1 MTSLWFTDNQVLTEL
16 SQYTHGVGLMDLKK
30 WNYEDEVDVCVQDR
44 TQKYE
49 VHVLH
54 SKTKYRHF
62 KLKRLVSAPYMITA
76 IGDLSLLDQSLLWV
90 VWPRKTSIYAQEIL
104 TDIFTSI
111 KNYSLVTIS
120 GGAMWV
126 DSICHHKSIEQWI
139 PTIIVLG
146 EWLRRAMLGA
156 KRDMISQVVE
166 AWWLV
171 LSEFPLDMP
180 AAKRSFP
187 QRNRIVAGM
196 SEMLFVPAAGKK
208 SWSLISVD
216 FALKMNIPVYTVPW
230 SLYDATSAGTN
241 HYLSNGLIHGVT
253 NFDSMLEKY
262 FTKKNIK
269 WKSSTQDTLLTEEQQ
284 WLLARLPAT
293 KNSLM
298 EQWVSLAD
306 LMMLEIDGYIGVN
319 EWGELV
325 RKR

>member
-1 MTSLWFTDNQVLTEL
+1 MASWWLTDNQTLIEL
-16 SQYTHGVGLMDLKK
+16 SQYTHGVGLADLKK
-30 WNYEDEVDVCVQDR
+30 WNYEEKVDVFIQDR
-44 TQKYE
+44 IESHE
-49 VHVLH
+49 VHLLH
-54 SKTKYRHF
+54 SKAKRRHF

-76 IGDLSLLDQSLLWV
+76 IGDVGLLDQSLLWV
-90 VWPRKTSIYAQEIL
+90 VWPRKISIYAQEIL
-104 TDIFTSI
+104 TDIFESI
-111 KNYSLVTIS
+111 KRYSLVTIS

-126 DSICHHKSIEQWI
+126 DSICHHKSIEQWT
-139 PTIIVLG
+139 PTIMVLG

-156 KRDMISQVVE
+156 KRDMIRQVVE

-216 FALKMNIPVYTVPW
+216 FALKMHIPVYTVPW

-241 HYLSNGLIHGVT
+241 EYLSNWFIYGVT
-253 NFDSMLEKY
+253 EFDSMLEKY
-262 FTKKNIK
+262 FIKKYVK
-269 WKSSTQDTLLTEEQQ
+269 WSPSAISVSLTEQQQELLT
-284 WLLARLPAT
+284 RLPAT
-293 KNSLM
+293 KNILM
-298 EQWVSLAD
+298 KQWVSLAD
-306 LMMLEIDGYIGVN
+306 LMMLEIGGHITMN

-325 RKR
+325 RKK